1 MSYKSKKWHNIYFLH
16 YFTEIIVDLYDS
28 LDIEKTLTFHDIII
42 LIKLVLYKDKNTT
55 ALRYF

>member
-42 LIKLVLYKDKNTT
+42 LIKLVLYKNTT